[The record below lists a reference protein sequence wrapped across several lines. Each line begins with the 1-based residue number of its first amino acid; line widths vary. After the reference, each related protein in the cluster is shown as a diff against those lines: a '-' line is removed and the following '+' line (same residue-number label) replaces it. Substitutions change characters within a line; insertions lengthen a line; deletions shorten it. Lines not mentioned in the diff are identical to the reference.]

1 MAIHNESVFERELCE
16 ALAESGWLHSKND
29 AVYDRELALIPD
41 DVFAW
46 LEETQPTEL
55 AKIVKPGD
63 STQGQA
69 KARQEVLKRLA
80 KCLDDPLGNTGGTLA
95 VLRHGF
101 KVISAKF
108 DMCQFKPADSFNE
121 LTQQRYAANRLRVMQ
136 QVHYDKESQ
145 LCVDLVLF
153 VNGLPV
159 ATVELKTDF
168 TQSVGDAIT
177 QYMTTR
183 SPKEKLFSFGHRALV
198 HFAVSNAEA
207 YMTTK
212 LDGTNTRFLPF
223 NMGDHGRA
231 GNPPHPTG
239 SKTSYLWEKVWQR
252 DSWLKILGQFM
263 HLLEENSIDPVTG
276 KKVKNQSFLFPR
288 YHQWEAVNKMVETSR
303 EEGPG
308 QKYLIQH
315 SAGSGK
321 TSSIAWTA
329 HQLST
334 LHDAAGS
341 KVFDS
346 VIVVTDRTV
355 LDDQLQAAIQQI
367 DAKTGVVA
375 AISNKQGSKSSQLE
389 KALNSGK
396 PIIVVTIQT
405 FPFVI
410 QQIQNQGW
418 AAGKNFAIIADEAH
432 SSQSGAT
439 AAQLKKVLTEAEIAD
454 VEDGADFD
462 VETAL
467 LAELE
472 GRANPKN
479 ISFYAFTATPKAK
492 TLEMFGRK
500 GSTGLPEPF
509 HLYSMQQ
516 AIQEEFILDVLQNY
530 TPYKLAFKLSHNGQE
545 YDSNSPV
552 VEQTQ
557 AVKSLMNWLRLH
569 PTNIESKVHVI
580 IEHYRANIAK
590 LLDGKAKAM
599 VVTGSR
605 KEAVRY
611 KLAFDKYIAKHGYSD
626 VNALVAFSG
635 EVDDPE
641 SGAKPFSEVNMNP
654 TLKGRT
660 LPEAFKTDEF
670 QVMLVANKF
679 QTGFDQPLLCAMYV
693 DKKLS
698 GVTAVQTLSR
708 LNRMATGK
716 SATYVVDFVN
726 DPDDILQ
733 AFLPYYQDAKLNGIS
748 DPNLVHDIQKKLDH
762 AGIYDQGDVENVFT
776 VVSTAS
782 AGHGNN
788 ALDQALSASTDRF
801 WKRWEAAEAASD
813 TAEINELVEFRK
825 TLTTFNNAYSFL
837 SQIINFGDVDLEKH
851 FIFYGFLAKRIR
863 DLTRDQPISL
873 DDVELVRYAIQKGET
888 SSPDYTAEAPALRPM
903 TEAGTAAQRDPH
915 MVLLQEAIDKLN
927 EFWGDIDSEA
937 DKRNFVVNIVEKAA
951 ENATISQQARDNGLP
966 QFLMSPDLKDAVIA
980 TTIAAERNRSDMTQ
994 SLLNSPEG
1002 LNQLV
1007 QLIGELIHGKLN
1019 PA

>member
-16 ALAESGWLHSKND
+16 SLVAAGWLHSKND
-29 AVYDRELALIPD
+29 AIYDRELALIPE

-46 LEETQPTEL
+46 LEATQPTEL
-55 AKIVKPGD
+55 AKIVKPD
-63 STQGQA
+63 NSPEAQS
-69 KARQEVLKRLA
+69 KARQELLKRLA
-80 KCLDDPLGNTGGTLA
+80 KGLDDPLGNTGGTLA

-101 KVISAKF
+101 KVVSAKF
-108 DMCQFKPADSFNE
+108 DMCQFKPATSFNE
-121 LTQQRYAANRLRVMQ
+121 TTQQRYEANRLRVMQ
-136 QVHYDKESQ
+136 QVHYAKDSQ

-168 TQSVGDAIT
+168 TQTVGDAIT

-212 LDGTNTRFLPF
+212 LDGTNSRFLPF
-223 NMGDHGRA
+223 NMGENGRS
-231 GNPPHPTG
+231 GNPPHLTG
-239 SKTSYLWEKVWQR
+239 SKTSYLWERVWQK
-252 DSWLKILGQFM
+252 DSWLKILGQFL
-263 HLLEENSIDPVTG
+263 HLLEETDVDPVTG
-276 KKVKNQSFLFPR
+276 KKTKRQSFLFPR
-288 YHQWEAVNKMVETSR
+288 FHQWEAVNKMVDFTR
-303 EEGPG
+303 AEGPG
-308 QKYLIQH
+308 HKYLIQH

-334 LHDAAGS
+334 LHDDQGS

-375 AISNKQGSKSSQLE
+375 AISSKQGSKSGQLK
-389 KALNSGK
+389 KALDSGK

-410 QQIQNQGW
+410 NQIQNQGW
-418 AAGKNFAIIADEAH
+418 AQGKNFAIIADEAH

-439 AAQLKKVLTEAEIAD
+439 ASQLKKVLTETELAEL
-454 VEDGADFD
+454 EDGA
-462 VETAL
+462 ETDMETEL

-492 TLEMFGRK
+492 TLEMFGRT
-500 GSTGLPEPF
+500 GPDGLPQPF

-516 AIQEEFILDVLQNY
+516 AIEEGFILDVLQNY
-530 TPYKLAFKLSHNGQE
+530 TPYKLAFKLSHNGEE
-545 YDSNSPV
+545 YDSESTV
-552 VEQTQ
+552 VDQAQ

-580 IEHYRANIAK
+580 IEHFRANVAK

-611 KLAFDKYIAKHGYSD
+611 KLGFDKYIQKHGYND
-626 VNALVAFSG
+626 VNALVAFSD
-635 EVDDPE
+635 EVNDPE
-641 SGAKPFSEVNMNP
+641 LGPKPFSETNMNP
-654 TLKGRT
+654 TLNGRS

-679 QTGFDQPLLCAMYV
+679 QTGFDQPLLVAMYV

-716 SATYVVDFVN
+716 TATYVVDFVN
-726 DPDDILQ
+726 DPEEILD
-733 AFLPYYQDAKLNGIS
+733 AFLPYFQDAKLSAIS
-748 DPNLVHDIQKKLDH
+748 DANLVHDIQKKLDH
-762 AGIYDQGDVENVFT
+762 AGIYDQADVDNVFT

-788 ALDQALSASTDRF
+788 ALDQALSAAKDRF
-801 WKRWEAAEAASD
+801 WKRWEAAEEAGNTS
-813 TAEINELVEFRK
+813 ELNELVEFRK
-825 TLTTFNNAYSFL
+825 SLTTFNNAYSFL
-837 SQIINFGDVDLEKH
+837 SQIINYGDIDLEKH
-851 FIFYGFLAKRIR
+851 FIFYGFFARSIR
-863 DLTRDQPISL
+863 DLSRNQPISL
-873 DDVELVRYAIQKGET
+873 DEVELVRYAISKGDT
-888 SSPDYTAEAPALRPM
+888 TSPDYTTEAPMLRPM
-903 TEAGTAAQRDPH
+903 TEAGTGQQRDPQ
-915 MVLLQEAIDKLN
+915 MVLLEEAIEKLN
-927 EFWGDIDSEA
+927 AYWGEIDSEP
-937 DKRNFVVNIVEKAA
+937 DKRNIIVNVVEKAA
-951 ENATISQQARDNGLP
+951 ENATITQQARDNLLP
-966 QFLMSPDLKDAVIA
+966 QFLMSPDLKNAVTGMI
-980 TTIAAERNRSDMTQ
+980 IEAEQNRTDMTK
-994 SLLNSPEG
+994 SLLNSTEA
-1002 LNQLV
+1002 LNQFV
-1007 QLIGELIHGKLN
+1007 QIIGEMLHGRIN